1 MNAGSLDMRCDADEK
16 LTPNTKS
23 CIVKD
28 CKYLYLFYSFIASL
42 KLIQRNVAHLGWLYA
57 ELAK

>member
-1 MNAGSLDMRCDADEK
+1 MRCDADEK

-28 CKYLYLFYSFIASL
+28 CKYLYLFYSFIALL
-42 KLIQRNVAHLGWLYA
+42 KLIQRNVAHLG
-57 ELAK
+57 